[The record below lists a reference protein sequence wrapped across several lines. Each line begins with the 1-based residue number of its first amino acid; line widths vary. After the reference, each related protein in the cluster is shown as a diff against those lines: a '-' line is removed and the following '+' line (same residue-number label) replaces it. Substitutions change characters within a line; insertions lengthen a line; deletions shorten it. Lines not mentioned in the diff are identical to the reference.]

1 MGEIKFEKAIQRL
14 EKIVDDLE
22 KGEMDIDK
30 SLEIFEEGIKM
41 SRVCSKKLNE
51 AEAKIEKLTKDQK
64 GELVTELFPVEDEND
79 QLPWILVPPPEVS
92 PIVFCKKVSK
102 KFMQSMLGMGNWIGN

>member
-51 AEAKIEKLTKDQK
+51 AEAKIEKLTKDHK
-64 GELVTELFPVEDEND
+64 EELVTELFPVEDEND
-79 QLPWILVPPPEVS
+79 Q
-92 PIVFCKKVSK
+92 
-102 KFMQSMLGMGNWIGN
+102 

>member
-22 KGEMDIDK
+22 TGELDIDK

-41 SRVCSKKLNE
+41 SRVCSKKLV
-51 AEAKIEKLTKDQK
+51 KLKQK
-64 GELVTELFPVEDEND
+64 
-79 QLPWILVPPPEVS
+79 
-92 PIVFCKKVSK
+92 
-102 KFMQSMLGMGNWIGN
+102 

>member
-64 GELVTELFPVEDEND
+64 GELVTELFPVEEEND
-79 QLPWILVPPPEVS
+79 
-92 PIVFCKKVSK
+92 
-102 KFMQSMLGMGNWIGN
+102 

>member
-14 EKIVDDLE
+14 QKIVDDLE
-22 KGEMDIDK
+22 KGELDIDK

-51 AEAKIEKLTKDQK
+51 AEAKIEKLTQNQK
-64 GELVTELFPVEDEND
+64 GELVTDLFPVEDED
-79 QLPWILVPPPEVS
+79 DA
-92 PIVFCKKVSK
+92 KD
-102 KFMQSMLGMGNWIGN
+102 

>member
-22 KGEMDIDK
+22 KGELDIDK
-30 SLEIFEEGIKM
+30 SLEIFEAGIKM

-51 AEAKIEKLTKDQK
+51 AEAKIEKLTKNQK
-64 GELVTELFPVEDEND
+64 GELVTDLFPVEDED
-79 QLPWILVPPPEVS
+79 DA
-92 PIVFCKKVSK
+92 KD
-102 KFMQSMLGMGNWIGN
+102 

>member
-22 KGEMDIDK
+22 TGELDIDK

-51 AEAKIEKLTKDQK
+51 AEAKIEKLTQNQK
-64 GELVTELFPVEDEND
+64 GELVAELFPVSEEND
-79 QLPWILVPPPEVS
+79 
-92 PIVFCKKVSK
+92 K
-102 KFMQSMLGMGNWIGN
+102 

>member
-14 EKIVDDLE
+14 ETIVDDLE
-22 KGEMDIDK
+22 KGELDIDK

-51 AEAKIEKLTKDQK
+51 AEAKIEKLTRDQK
-64 GELVTELFPVEDEND
+64 GELVSELFSVEDKND
-79 QLPWILVPPPEVS
+79 S
-92 PIVFCKKVSK
+92 
-102 KFMQSMLGMGNWIGN
+102 